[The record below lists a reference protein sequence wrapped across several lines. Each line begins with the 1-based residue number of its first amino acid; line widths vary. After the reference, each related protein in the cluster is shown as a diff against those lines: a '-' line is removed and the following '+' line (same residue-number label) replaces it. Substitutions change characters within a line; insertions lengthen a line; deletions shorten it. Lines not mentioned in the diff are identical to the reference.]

1 MERSR
6 AIRCSGGGAVHI
18 DLVEVDDVLVIRIG
32 AGGEVEAT
40 GLVVVG
46 PDEDSHGGLDELG
59 AVTILNLGSCK
70 YCKHNFSPDY
80 FFAGPL

>member
-1 MERSR
+1 MSS
-6 AIRCSGGGAVHI
+6 ASMLAALFLGISGVVDYSQTG
-18 DLVEVDDVLVIRIG
+18 LVERPPTAVLV
-32 AGGEVEAT
+32 T